1 MSPSPQRSDLPSP
14 AQGGES
20 AIAPITNPDSSA
32 LANLAS
38 HAANQPANPA
48 STTASANPSAT
59 QRRQQRR
66 QRRRREALEQSTH
79 WLTKV
84 ARLLLLLSGAT
95 VATGVGMA
103 IAHYYPATDPDIPVV
118 EVALRRSGA
127 VLKILQAI
135 PQQFTAAVNVTHNS
149 SNANQTQIIVPPEIP
164 SPPPNLSPAE
174 QQQLR
179 TELTKVQVELNQ
191 LIGRTNA
198 LETRLGGTRPTESL
212 ETRLQRLAQQ
222 LNASTAIAGNTTN
235 PAPSPTPES
244 AQPSPAATNQPLS
257 ITLPSDSLFADTHTA
272 LRPSALVILDNIIAD
287 LRPYQN
293 RTIRITGHTDNVG
306 SDKENRTLSVQRAE
320 MVRQYLAR
328 VLKDRYRW
336 VVLGYGASRPLAP
349 NNSDLNRQRN
359 RRIEITV
366 DR

>member
-1 MSPSPQRSDLPSP
+1 MER
-14 AQGGES
+14 G
-20 AIAPITNPDSSA
+20 
-32 LANLAS
+32 
-38 HAANQPANPA
+38 
-48 STTASANPSAT
+48 
-59 QRRQQRR
+59 
-66 QRRRREALEQSTH
+66 TH
-79 WLTKV
+79 WFIKV
-84 ARLLLLLSGAT
+84 GQLLLLVSGAS
-95 VATGVGMA
+95 VATVTGMA
-103 IAHYYPATDPDIPVV
+103 IAQFYPASNPDMPVV
-118 EVALRRSGA
+118 ELALRRSGA
-127 VLKILQAI
+127 VLKIIQTI
-135 PQQFTAAVNVTHNS
+135 PQQFTAAVNGTHNS
-149 SNANQTQIIVPPEIP
+149 NNTQQPQIVIPEDIP
-164 SPPPNLSPAE
+164 SPPSNLSPDE

-179 TELTKVQVELNQ
+179 TELTKVQAELNQ

-222 LNASTAIAGNTTN
+222 LNATAGITAS
-235 PAPSPTPES
+235 PAPSPTPAT
-244 AQPSPAATNQPLS
+244 AQPSPPAPNQPLS

-306 SDKENRTLSVQRAE
+306 TDKENRTLSVQRAE

-328 VLKDRYRW
+328 MLKDRYRW

-349 NNSDLNRQRN
+349 NTSDLNRQRN